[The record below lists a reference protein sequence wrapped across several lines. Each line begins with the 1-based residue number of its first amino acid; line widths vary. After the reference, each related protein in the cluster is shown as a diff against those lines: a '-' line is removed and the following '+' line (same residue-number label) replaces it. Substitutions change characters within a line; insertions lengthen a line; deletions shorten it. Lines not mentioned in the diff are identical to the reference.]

1 MDNIFSLDGRTAL
14 ITGSA
19 AGLGKAMA
27 IALARH
33 GAQVIINGRDKK
45 RLADTRA
52 EIRGL
57 GFACEASAFD
67 VTDHELRS
75 DAMAHLL
82 ESHGAIDILINNVGY
97 RDRQPVENF
106 EAGAMSRMADANL
119 TAPFELARLVLPAM
133 VKQEYGRIINIT
145 SVVAQISGRGD
156 ATYTAVKAGLESLT
170 RALAAEYGRHGITVN
185 NISPGFFATEPNR
198 ELVADKPLS
207 KWLASRSAL
216 GRWGDP
222 GEIAGAAVFLS
233 SDAASFVTGQTL
245 CVDGG
250 MLGQL

>member
-1 MDNIFSLDGRTAL
+1 MDNLFSLHGRTAL

-27 IALARH
+27 IALAQH
-33 GAQVIINGRDKK
+33 GAQVIINGRDEQ
-45 RLADTRA
+45 RLGASQADLKN
-52 EIRGL
+52 L
-57 GFACEASAFD
+57 GYSCETSAFD
-67 VTDHELRS
+67 ISDQAARS
-75 DAMAHLL
+75 DAIKQLL
-82 ESHGAIDILINNVGY
+82 ARHGVIDILINNVGY
-97 RDRQPVENF
+97 RDRQTVENF
-106 EAGAMSRMADANL
+106 ELGAMSRMADVNL
-119 TAPFELARLVLPAM
+119 SAPFELSRLVLPAM
-133 VKQEYGRIINIT
+133 VKQKHGRIINIT

-170 RALAAEYGRHGITVN
+170 RALASEYGKHGITVN
-185 NISPGFFATEPNR
+185 NISPGFFATEPNKA
-198 ELVADKPLS
+198 LVGDESLS
-207 KWLASRSAL
+207 KWLSSRSAL

-222 GEIAGAAVFLS
+222 KEIAGAAVFLS